1 MVGSS
6 SKDFECITSG
16 YPLRDYQVCITKEI
30 FCYSAKSKSYKLF
43 YTQGVRCVCGKG
55 GGGLLRKEPVQI
67 SNWAVV
73 FHYSWQ
79 ETRFLCW
86 QTWCITVLSA
96 SLGVVGWGKG
106 VVYLASP
113 GVQLILAYSWARPAV
128 LAAGKV
134 EGDCFYFFCFFTIIH
149 FHFSLVP
156 SLSSPLLSLLSL
168 FSLSL
173 SPFLWETTNKIQNEP
188 QMLTCR

>member
-1 MVGSS
+1 M
-6 SKDFECITSG
+6 
-16 YPLRDYQVCITKEI
+16 
-30 FCYSAKSKSYKLF
+30 
-43 YTQGVRCVCGKG
+43 CVCVG
-55 GGGLLRKEPVQI
+55 GGGGGGDGGTYVMRNSGNDQRLLRKGPVQI

-79 ETRFLCW
+79 ETRCLYW

-96 SLGVVGWGKG
+96 SLRVVGWGKD

-149 FHFSLVP
+149 FHLSIVP